1 MSYDLTMTLRSLP
14 PLPVLAQEILMT
26 VIDDYADLATLTAKI
41 SREPGI
47 AGRVVGIANSALFT
61 GLRPVLSIEGA
72 IVRLGLQRVRMLTMS
87 ALLAEQFDPHRCPP
101 FKPERYWY
109 HAIGT
114 ANCAARLAR
123 FDPEL
128 DPDTAYL
135 AGLLHN
141 IGVLLL
147 ASVAPRPLAEALTE
161 REAAPE
167 RPLAE
172 LLRERLNTDHREAG
186 QQLLASW
193 GLPAEIAAAA
203 GNGAGAFTEPQLR
216 LLRIVRFCAQWTA
229 TDYAEP
235 PDHDR
240 PPLTSKQLEAL
251 AARGHTEREQLQA
264 VARLLAAR
272 D

>member
-1 MSYDLTMTLRSLP
+1 MSYDLTATLRALP

-41 SREPGI
+41 SREPSI

-61 GLRPVLSIEGA
+61 GMRPVLSIEGA
-72 IVRLGLQRVRMLTMS
+72 VVRLGLQRVRMLAMS
-87 ALLAEQFDPHRCPP
+87 ALLAEQFDPRRCPP
-101 FKPERYWY
+101 FKPARYWY
-109 HAIGT
+109 HAIST
-114 ANCAARLAR
+114 ANCASRLAR

-128 DPDTAYL
+128 DPDIAYL

-147 ASVAPRPLAEALTE
+147 ANVAPQPLAEALAE
-161 REAAPE
+161 REKAPE

-186 QQLLASW
+186 RQLLASW
-193 GLPAEIAAAA
+193 GLPDQIAATA
-203 GNGAGAFTEPQLR
+203 GAGEGASTEPQQR
-216 LLRIVRFCAQWTA
+216 LHRIVQFCAQWTA
-229 TDYAEP
+229 TDYAEL
-235 PDHDR
+235 PDHDWSLL
-240 PPLTSKQLEAL
+240 PSKQLEAL
-251 AARGHTEREQLQA
+251 AERGHAEREQLQA